1 MVKLSQVKTC
11 YLLNL
16 LKSVNKSIAVNKEL
30 SRGFRNIEVV
40 FEEALNCKEGFLV
53 KTVDRAALEYL
64 LKEGFTKGSR
74 QLIDKAGNTEIIV
87 GNDGLIGIKYLS
99 DLKGGLSL
107 LKGTGKVLKIRNGG
121 ADTDNGMDIRFT
133 RKGIRNRGRKVFNIL
148 GLDTNTCF
156 LNKSNICFVYVDNKI
171 LGLFGEKILKN
182 IINRNIVRLNS
193 TDKDNGALNIA
204 VKIQFTRLKVNIPR
218 QNIIK
223 NYVLNEVCAVILFII
238 VELNIRESNRD
249 NRGILSR
256 NYIVT
261 LNKNG
266 VLGTLCGTYRLKGV
280 ATENKNTASL
290 VKGASR
296 VAVKGVNGKV
306 SRVYRTTF
314 LDGDVCGKEV
324 LSESVISNPV
334 NQVVEHG
341 TNTNYST
348 KTVKNARFK
357 SASEYP
363 VTNNAEINKKLVS
376 PLAPDT
382 PIQLDKNGRPVS
394 YKQCITG
401 VASAYSPVDGKWTA
415 TGALAQVGYI
425 AVDPKQIPYGTLMYI
440 KCVNSSYIYG
450 YAIAADCGAF
460 KQLGRTVDL
469 FFPSASAAVQ
479 FGVRNVEIYIL

>member
-1 MVKLSQVKTC
+1 MYSFYDTKTAIGKFFGSRTLVAFVATLFVLSTVICGSASATTVSVIKDGVEETVVSGNPSPSVET
-11 YLLNL
+11 LLNAADV
-16 LKSVNKSIAVNKEL
+16 SVEDGEDYELVYVNEKL
-30 SRGFRNIEVV
+30 
-40 FEEALNCKEGFLV
+40 
-53 KTVDRAALEYL
+53 T
-64 LKEGFTKGSR
+64 
-74 QLIDKAGNTEIIV
+74 
-87 GNDGLIGIKYLS
+87 
-99 DLKGGLSL
+99 
-107 LKGTGKVLKIRNGG
+107 LKIGQKVTVTVADKTSAKTFTMIYTGNENVLEAISRSGYEFTENHASIPS
-121 ADTDNGMDIRFT
+121 ADTLIFDRMTIRIGVISYTETTVVEDIPF
-133 RKGIRNRGRKVFNIL
+133 
-148 GLDTNTCF
+148 
-156 LNKSNICFVYVDNKI
+156 
-171 LGLFGEKILKN
+171 
-182 IINRNIVRLNS
+182 
-193 TDKDNGALNIA
+193 
-204 VKIQFTRLKVNIPR
+204 
-218 QNIIK
+218 
-223 NYVLNEVCAVILFII
+223 
-238 VELNIRESNRD
+238 
-249 NRGILSR
+249 
-256 NYIVT
+256 
-261 LNKNG
+261 
-266 VLGTLCGTYRLKGV
+266 

-314 LDGDVCGKEV
+314 LDGDVCGKEI
-324 LSESVISNPV
+324 LSETVVSNPV
-334 NQVVEHG
+334 NQIIEHG